1 MDKRFLKECIKSEIY
16 DSYKI
21 WCRYFCPE
29 SKLVFSIH
37 KYLYYAKNKGIFI
50 TNAEIEKKLT
60 LVQNCTIRSKT
71 LTLGSNKRSQ
81 SSKFGD
87 GVTMYV
93 V

>member
-29 SKLVFSIH
+29 SNLVFSIH

-50 TNAEIEKKLT
+50 TNAEIENANFRKQQEK
-60 LVQNCTIRSKT
+60 
-71 LTLGSNKRSQ
+71 
-81 SSKFGD
+81 SKFKIWRWCYNVCGMI
-87 GVTMYV
+87 GGAVNVAML
-93 V
+93 